1 MEAKMPDKY
10 KRWRDMTRKQII
22 TRLNRK
28 YENSAGVPPSSIKK
42 IVDRYME
49 KRKAERALRRKYT
62 THKDKWNTV
71 ITPLS
76 KEINSVRTRVAQW
89 EKRKSTE
96 LFTFFSAYLNALLK
110 VRDILRAYQRQELDP
125 DAKAKAVNLSD
136 EGILPN
142 SLSRLPLGQHWSD
155 WVPHK
160 IKREFMRA
168 HSNLATR
175 TRRLTLI
182 FQREPNKT
190 ILDQH
195 WRVRQMWVEELNQLQ
210 NTIDRDGTDRREY
223 EVRQAERI
231 RQAIA
236 KLEAAPKDKRI
247 TPHWRKL
254 VTAKEA
260 A

>member
-1 MEAKMPDKY
+1 MPDKY

-28 YENSAGVPPSSIKK
+28 YKNCAGVPPSSVKK
-42 IVDRYME
+42 IVDHYME
-49 KRKAERALRRKYT
+49 KRKAERELRRKHT
-62 THKDKWNTV
+62 AHKDKWKIV
-71 ITPLS
+71 IEPLS

-89 EKRKSTE
+89 KKRESTE
-96 LFTFFSAYLNALLK
+96 LFTFFGAYLSALLK
-110 VRDILRAYQRQELDP
+110 VRDILRAYQRQELTP
-125 DAKAKAVNLSD
+125 EQKAKAVNLSD

-142 SLSRLPLGQHWSD
+142 SLQRVSLGLHWSD

-168 HSNLATR
+168 HANLATR

-195 WRVRQMWVEELNQLQ
+195 WRVRQMWTEELNQLQ
-210 NTIDRDGTDRREY
+210 NVIDRDGTDRREY

-231 RQAIA
+231 RLAIT

-254 VTAKEA
+254 VTAKADGA

>member
-1 MEAKMPDKY
+1 MPDKY
-10 KRWRDMTRKQII
+10 KRWRDMTRKEII

-28 YENSAGVPPSSIKK
+28 YKDCAGVPPSSVKK
-42 IVDRYME
+42 IVDNYIA
-49 KRKAERALRRKYT
+49 KRNAERAARRKNAA
-62 THKDKWNTV
+62 HKDRWQLV
-71 ITPLS
+71 IAPLS
-76 KEINSVRTRVAQW
+76 KEIASVRTRVAQW
-89 EKRKSTE
+89 KKRESVE
-96 LFTFFSAYLNALLK
+96 LETFFSAYLSALTK
-110 VRDILRAYQRQELDP
+110 VRDILRAYQRQALTP
-125 DAKAKAVNLSD
+125 DEKARAVNLSA

-142 SLSRLPLGQHWSD
+142 SLQRVSLGSHWSD

-168 HSNLATR
+168 HANLATR
-175 TRRLTLI
+175 TRKLSLI

-195 WRVRQMWVEELNQLQ
+195 WRVRQMWMEELNQLQ
-210 NTIDRDGTDRREY
+210 NVIDRDGADRREY
-223 EVRQAERI
+223 EARQAERI
-231 RQAIA
+231 RQAIT

-254 VTAKEA
+254 VTMKEA

>member
-1 MEAKMPDKY
+1 MPKKY

-28 YENSAGVPPSSIKK
+28 YKNCAGVPPSSVKK
-42 IVDRYME
+42 IVDHYME
-49 KRKAERALRRKYT
+49 KRKAERELQRKHAA
-62 THKDKWNTV
+62 HKDKWRVV
-71 ITPLS
+71 IDPLA
-76 KEINSVRTRVAQW
+76 KEIRSLQTRLTQW
-89 EKRKSTE
+89 EKRENVEMT
-96 LFTFFSAYLNALLK
+96 TFFGAYLSALLK
-110 VRDILRAYQRQELDP
+110 VRDILRAYQRQELTP
-125 DAKAKAVNLSD
+125 EQKAKAVNLSD

-142 SLSRLPLGQHWSD
+142 SLQRMSLGLHWSD

-168 HSNLATR
+168 HANLATR

-195 WRVRQMWVEELNQLQ
+195 WRVRQMWVDELTQLQ
-210 NTIDRDGTDRREY
+210 NVIERDGADRREY

-231 RQAIA
+231 RLAIT

-254 VTAKEA
+254 VTAKA
-260 A
+260 DGAV

>member
-1 MEAKMPDKY
+1 MPHAK
-10 KRWRDMTRKQII
+10 KRLRDCTRKQII
-22 TRLNRK
+22 TRLNRRFA
-28 YENSAGVPPSSIKK
+28 NSAVVTPAVVKAIA
-42 IVDRYME
+42 DRICE
-49 KRKAERALRRKYT
+49 QRKLLKYHAHRT
-62 THKDKWNTV
+62 ARLNNAWKV
-71 ITPLS
+71 VLQPLS
-76 KEINSVRTRVAQW
+76 KEIRSLQTRLTQW
-89 EKRKSTE
+89 EKRENVEMT
-96 LFTFFSAYLNALLK
+96 TFFGAYLSALLK

-125 DAKAKAVNLSD
+125 TAKAKAVNLSD

-142 SLSRLPLGQHWSD
+142 SLQRVSLGLHWSD
-155 WVPHK
+155 WVPFK

-168 HSNLATR
+168 HANLATR
-175 TRRLTLI
+175 TKRLTLI

-195 WRVRQMWVEELNQLQ
+195 WRVRQMWTEELNQLQ
-210 NTIDRDGTDRREY
+210 NVIDRDGTDRREY

-231 RQAIA
+231 RLAIT

-254 VTAKEA
+254 VTAKADGA

>member
-1 MEAKMPDKY
+1 MPHAK
-10 KRWRDMTRKQII
+10 KRLRDCTRKQII
-22 TRLNRK
+22 TRLNRRFEHSAVVTPAVVKAIADRICEQRKLQK
-28 YENSAGVPPSSIKK
+28 YHAHRTARLNNAWKV
-42 IVDRYME
+42 
-49 KRKAERALRRKYT
+49 
-62 THKDKWNTV
+62 V
-71 ITPLS
+71 IQPLA
-76 KEINSVRTRVAQW
+76 KEIGSLQTRLAQW
-89 EKRKSTE
+89 KKRGNVEMT
-96 LFTFFSAYLNALLK
+96 TFFGAYLSALLK
-110 VRDILRAYQRQELDP
+110 VRDILRAYQRQELTP
-125 DAKAKAVNLSD
+125 EQKAKAVNLSD

-142 SLSRLPLGQHWSD
+142 SLQRVSLGLHWSD

-195 WRVRQMWVEELNQLQ
+195 WRVRQMWVDELTQLQ
-210 NTIDRDGTDRREY
+210 NVIERDGTDRREY

-254 VTAKEA
+254 VTSKEA